1 MKIFYL
7 DTSSN
12 FLYTAILEDEV
23 VIAEDKEKLEK
34 DLSKYTLPKIKE
46 LILKKNISFD
56 DIEKIIVVNGPGS
69 FTGIR
74 IGLTIAKTLAW
85 AKNIPIIQISSLEA
99 MALSNNMENIDYIV
113 PIIDA
118 RRGFVFST
126 IYDNNKKEF
135 ILKEQ
140 YINLTTLD
148 AALDSIVG
156 NILFITNDDI
166 KTKYIRTIYEPN
178 ISKIVKIAK
187 NRQTINPHDVDAN
200 YLKLT
205 EAEEKYDN

>member
-1 MKIFYL
+1 MKTFYL

-23 VIAEDKEKLEK
+23 IIDEIKEKLEK
-34 DLSKYTLPKIKE
+34 DLSKRTLPKIKE
-46 LILKKNISFD
+46 MLLKNNISFD
-56 DIEKIIVVNGPGS
+56 DIKKIIAVNGPGS

-99 MALSNNMENIDYIV
+99 MALSNNIENIDYIV

-118 RRGFVFST
+118 RRNFVFST
-126 IYDNNKKEF
+126 IYDNNNKQF

-140 YINLTTLD
+140 YINLNTLY
-148 AALDSIVG
+148 AVLDSITG
-156 NILFITNDDI
+156 NILFVTNDNI
-166 KTKYIRTIYEPN
+166 ETKYNKINYEPN
-178 ISKIVKIAK
+178 ISRIVKVTK
-187 NRQTINPHDVDAN
+187 NRLEINPHKIDAN

-205 EAEEKYDN
+205 EAEEKFDN

>member
-46 LILKKNISFD
+46 LILKNNISFD

-140 YINLTTLD
+140 YIYLTTLD

>member
-1 MKIFYL
+1 MKTFYL

-23 VIAEDKEKLEK
+23 IINEIKEKLEK
-34 DLSKYTLPKIKE
+34 DLSKRTLPKIKE
-46 LILKKNISFD
+46 MLLKNNISFD
-56 DIEKIIVVNGPGS
+56 DIKKIIAVNGPGS

-99 MALSNNMENIDYIV
+99 MALSNNIENIDYIV

-118 RRGFVFST
+118 RRNFVFST
-126 IYDNNKKEF
+126 IYDNNNKQF

-140 YINLTTLD
+140 YINLNTLY
-148 AALDSIVG
+148 AVLDSITG
-156 NILFITNDDI
+156 NILFVTNDNI
-166 KTKYIRTIYEPN
+166 ETKYNKINYEPN
-178 ISKIVKIAK
+178 ISRIVKVTK
-187 NRQTINPHDVDAN
+187 NRLEINPHKIDAN